1 MQIEFITKEQQH
13 TYVSL
18 GYALGVDKTGIL
30 GIKDDLRKQKGI
42 SHTIFKNWKT

>member
-30 GIKDDLRKQKGI
+30 GILNKKSFLNQSAGL
-42 SHTIFKNWKT
+42 SQIF